1 MSERYE
7 SRPDEAY
14 LDRNLAVQVIAKM
27 ALKLGFI
34 AGIRNRDGEWP
45 LLYIELPTGQISW
58 HLNSADLHAYLP
70 DYDGVW
76 DAHTVDEK
84 RDQIRKYLEGKE
96 EL

>member
-1 MSERYE
+1 MAEYE
-7 SRPDEAY
+7 SRPEEAY

-27 ALKLGFI
+27 ALQLGFK
-34 AGIRNRDGEWP
+34 AGIRNRDGKWP

-58 HLNSADLHAYLP
+58 HLDSKDLFGEFP

-84 RDQIRKYLEGKE
+84 RDRIRKYLEGKE